1 MVIQIDDAGTG
12 DLVGPAVIGAR
23 RVETGE
29 FIFKEIGLQHFC
41 EPLWSQ
47 KSPTAET
54 NRLVQEILAEWKIP
68 KDEEIQLC
76 RGNVFDQARVWLKA
90 SGYKYT
96 DFLIEGPLQT
106 AVEQWVVDKLHD
118 LGIDDPKLTVE
129 SGKDRFFVLFRW
141 VARNPV
147 EREKY
152 VKTGFKAWGKK
163 WREQAFNPRKKKET
177 KTPARRQHQ
186 QAPSKPPRNPQ
197 QQRPRNPFS

>member
-29 FIFKEIGLQHFC
+29 IVCKEIALKHFC

-47 KSPTAET
+47 KSPTTEAS
-54 NRLVQEILAEWKIP
+54 RLVQEILAEWKVP
-68 KDEEIQLC
+68 KEEEIQLC
-76 RGNVFDQARVWLKA
+76 RGNIFDQARAWLKEA
-90 SGYKYT
+90 GYKYT

-106 AVEQWVVDKLHD
+106 AVEQWVVDQLRA
-118 LGIDDPKLTVE
+118 LGVDDPKLTVE

-177 KTPARRQHQ
+177 KAPARRQHQ
-186 QAPSKPPRNPQ
+186 QVPTKPPRNPQ
-197 QQRPRNPFS
+197 PQRPRNPFS